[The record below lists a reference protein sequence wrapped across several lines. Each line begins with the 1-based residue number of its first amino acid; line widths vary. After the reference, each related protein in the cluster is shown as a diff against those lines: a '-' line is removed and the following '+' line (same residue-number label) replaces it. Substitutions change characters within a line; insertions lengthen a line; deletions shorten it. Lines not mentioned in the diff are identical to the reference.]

1 VKDTDIIDSHPGNIA
16 LAGRP
21 DSLKNSPVGNFKYAG
36 APSPLYSE
44 TLSEPDTPA
53 PPPPPPP
60 PPPPYTNGFSVS
72 FDGTNDYCLFTE
84 EDLSSGGLTFSAWV
98 NFSDITGTQ
107 RPIIADDGNLS
118 NWFFRPSTGYFY
130 TRDLANNQSYSGP
143 WSGTPETDT
152 WYHMMLID
160 DGLGNNN
167 NSVKTYIDG
176 VLVGPL
182 IGISGIDGFKFDT
195 IARSGGRYFPGKI
208 DEVAIWQNDQTA
220 NIAAIYNSG
229 VPGDLSGYNPLHWYR
244 MGDNDGDTVTT
255 ITDQGSGGNDGT
267 LTNGPTFS
275 TDLPGGGASFSNSHA
290 VSFDGTD
297 DYAALSSNI
306 TLSGSK
312 SITFWAYIDTFS
324 GGQKGFA
331 GRNASH
337 YTILF
342 NHHTSILVR
351 FGATPVAYTVSSI
364 STGAWNHWAF
374 TGDGTDF
381 KLYKNGS
388 LEDSGTDYGDVIITM
403 IGAVASGTAH
413 FSGKLDEIG
422 LFASTLSASDVSS
435 IYNSGVPA
443 DLSSLSPVHWW
454 RMGDNDDRTGTT
466 ITDQGSGGS
475 NLTLT
480 NGPTFSTDVPS

>member
-1 VKDTDIIDSHPGNIA
+1 M
-16 LAGRP
+16 
-21 DSLKNSPVGNFKYAG
+21 
-36 APSPLYSE
+36 
-44 TLSEPDTPA
+44 
-53 PPPPPPP
+53 
-60 PPPPYTNGFSVS
+60 SVS
-72 FDGTNDYCLFTE
+72 TISLGLGLGGGKSAT
-84 EDLSSGGLTFSAWV
+84 SSGRAAGDKFL
-98 NFSDITGTQ
+98 
-107 RPIIADDGNLS
+107 
-118 NWFFRPSTGYFY
+118 
-130 TRDLANNQSYSGP
+130 NQYSV
-143 WSGTPETDT
+143 D
-152 WYHMMLID
+152 
-160 DGLGNNN
+160 
-167 NSVKTYIDG
+167 
-176 VLVGPL
+176 
-182 IGISGIDGFKFDT
+182 
-195 IARSGGRYFPGKI
+195 
-208 DEVAIWQNDQTA
+208 
-220 NIAAIYNSG
+220 
-229 VPGDLSGYNPLHWYR
+229 
-244 MGDNDGDTVTT
+244 
-255 ITDQGSGGNDGT
+255 
-267 LTNGPTFS
+267 
-275 TDLPGGGASFSNSHA
+275 
-290 VSFDGTD
+290 FDGTD

-331 GRNASH
+331 GRNAYH

-342 NHHTSILVR
+342 NHHTSLLVR

-435 IYNSGVPA
+435 IYNSGVPT

-480 NGPTFSTDVPS
+480 NGPTFSTDVPGGGGASFSNSHAVSFDGTDDYISVGSVGDTYYDLGTNDFSFSFWLKFNSLPAAYIGVFGMSRSSTGYNVYLKSNGTLAFYNAPSLYQNLSSALSTGQWYHIAFVRNSGSLTVYVDGTAGTPASVGSLNFDSGSSVSIGDDVNASFPPIDGLIDEFALWKNHALTTSDISNLRGGASSGTLGEPVDISSIGTDNSGNSGPDNWWRMGDNDGATGTTITDQGSGGKDGTLTNGPTFSTDVPS